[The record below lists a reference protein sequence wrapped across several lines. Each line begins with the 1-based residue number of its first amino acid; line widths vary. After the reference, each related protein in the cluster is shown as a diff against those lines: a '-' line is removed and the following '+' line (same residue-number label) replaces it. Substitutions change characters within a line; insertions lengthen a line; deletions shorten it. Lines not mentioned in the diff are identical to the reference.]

1 MVIVSASAELG
12 VAKIADGA
20 SLAVDGVLAFAVAAE
35 DADSVVEYVVVA
47 EDSAAA
53 AAAAAVDVAAVVSF
67 AVVSALGAVALPWP
81 CS

>member
-12 VAKIADGA
+12 VVAKIADGA
-20 SLAVDGVLAFAVAAE
+20 SLAVAGVLAFAVVAE

-47 EDSAAA
+47 EDSA